1 MEKNIYHI
9 LQERIDSYALGFP
22 STESGVEMRILERL
36 FTPDQAQMYLHMTRD
51 LEPVSVIA
59 QRAGKPQ
66 EETAVMLKQMTAKGV
81 TFPKTVDNIQFYAAA
96 PFMHGFFENN
106 AWLQEDK
113 ELAALM
119 EQYLTG
125 GFVAKGKAL
134 RTIPV
139 NQSMADSKTVLPFD
153 DVMKIIDSKD
163 RIGVMPCAC
172 AKHMQTLETGCPRP
186 LEVCIGFDFYAEYC
200 IEGLGVGR
208 WIDRKEARTILKKAN
223 EAGLVHQSGGNSM
236 STECLCNCC
245 PDCCGSMKIFK
256 QIAAPS
262 KIAGSNYQAHL
273 SEDDCILCEACI
285 DRCPMGALTMSEE
298 VLLLNLQKCIGCGL
312 CTTQCPSGGI
322 TLIRKERDR
331 PIEPPSP
338 ENYIFMKPSAEFE
351 KDIKKWMKNT

>member
-1 MEKNIYHI
+1 MEKNIYTL

-59 QRAGKPQ
+59 QRAGKTQ
-66 EETAVMLKQMTAKGV
+66 EETAVMLREMTAKGV

-139 NQSMADSKTVLPFD
+139 NQSMEDSKTVLPFD
-153 DVMKIIDSKD
+153 DVMKIIDS
-163 RIGVMPCAC
+163 
-172 AKHMQTLETGCPRP
+172 
-186 LEVCIGFDFYAEYC
+186 
-200 IEGLGVGR
+200 
-208 WIDRKEARTILKKAN
+208 
-223 EAGLVHQSGGNSM
+223 
-236 STECLCNCC
+236 
-245 PDCCGSMKIFK
+245 
-256 QIAAPS
+256 
-262 KIAGSNYQAHL
+262 
-273 SEDDCILCEACI
+273 
-285 DRCPMGALTMSEE
+285 
-298 VLLLNLQKCIGCGL
+298 
-312 CTTQCPSGGI
+312 
-322 TLIRKERDR
+322 
-331 PIEPPSP
+331 
-338 ENYIFMKPSAEFE
+338 
-351 KDIKKWMKNT
+351 

>member
-1 MEKNIYHI
+1 MEETMYQA
-9 LQERIDSYALGFP
+9 LQERIDGYALGFP
-22 STESGVEMRILERL
+22 ATESGVEMRILERL
-36 FTPDQAQMYLHMTRD
+36 FAEDEARMYLHLTRD
-51 LEPVSVIA
+51 LEPVSAIA
-59 QRAGKPQ
+59 ERAGKT
-66 EETAVMLKQMTAKGV
+66 EAETSALLERMTAKGV
-81 TFPKTVDNIQFYAAA
+81 TFPKTVDNIKFYAAA

-139 NQSMADSKTVLPFD
+139 NQSMEDSKTVLPFD
-153 DVMKIIDSKD
+153 DVMKIIDSKE

-172 AKHMQTLETGCPRP
+172 AKHMKTLETGCHRP

-208 WIDRKEARTILKKAN
+208 WIDREEARVILETAN
-223 EAGLVHQSGGNSM
+223 KAGLVHQTGGNRM

-256 QIAAPS
+256 QIPAPS
-262 KIAGSNYQAHL
+262 KIAGSNYQARL
-273 SEDDCILCEACI
+273 SEEDCVLCETCI
-285 DRCPMGALTMSEE
+285 DRCPMNALTVSEDA
-298 VLLLNLQKCIGCGL
+298 LMLDSQRCIGCGL
-312 CTTQCPSGGI
+312 CVTECPTGGI
-322 TLIRKERDR
+322 LLERKDR
-331 PIEPPSP
+331 EKPIAPPMP
-338 ENYIFMKPSAEFE
+338 EDYRFMKPSVEFE
-351 KDIKKWMKNT
+351 KDIKKWILQ